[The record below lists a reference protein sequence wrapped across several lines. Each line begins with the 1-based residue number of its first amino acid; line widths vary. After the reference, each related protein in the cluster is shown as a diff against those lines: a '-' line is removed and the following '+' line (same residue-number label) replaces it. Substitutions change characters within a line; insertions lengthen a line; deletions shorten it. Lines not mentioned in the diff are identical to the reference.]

1 MSLQEQAIDGL
12 KAAPSRSRFFAV
24 HGSKVA
30 VAIRL
35 NNGIV
40 VGGVEVGVDGLT
52 LLALIDALSTG
63 GDPQAAVAAMKES
76 ERTTLSLRAEPEQ
89 PRRKRS

>member
-1 MSLQEQAIDGL
+1 MSLLEQAIDGL
-12 KAAPSRSRFFAV
+12 KAAPSRSRFFAA

-30 VAIRL
+30 VAIRV
-35 NNGIV
+35 NDGIIA
-40 VGGVEVGVDGLT
+40 GGIEVGVDGLT

-63 GDPQAAVAAMKES
+63 ADPQAAVAAMKES
-76 ERTTLSLRAEPEQ
+76 ERTILESQEEPEQ